1 MTQKVLQR
9 LPFDI
14 TLRTFVFPISIS
26 DAMSLSLSG
35 TSIFAHL
42 FFRLAIVNDIVLANL
57 LIRESADN
65 RHISNRVQHN
75 PLNSYG

>member
-42 FFRLAIVNDIVLANL
+42 FFHLAIF
-57 LIRESADN
+57 
-65 RHISNRVQHN
+65 
-75 PLNSYG
+75 